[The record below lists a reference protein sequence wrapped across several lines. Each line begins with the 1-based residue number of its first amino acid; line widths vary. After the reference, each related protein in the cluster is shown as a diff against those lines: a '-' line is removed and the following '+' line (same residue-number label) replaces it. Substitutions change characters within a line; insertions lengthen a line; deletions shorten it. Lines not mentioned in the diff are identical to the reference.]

1 MPGDEA
7 QVQVSARVFPAERD
21 AIKAHGGLVHLIRK
35 FLADNATEEERLLG
49 GKKALEAQKK
59 EIEAQRKALE
69 EQAIKLDV
77 GIVGFTNRIEALA
90 SRERK
95 KSEAGSQKKRE
106 KELRLLKKKRGANKI
121 KSPKEWERENKLSY
135 LMQYAAAGK
144 LKQADE
150 ERIVQKMKL
159 KPDMVIGWLHSPT
172 PEHISPD
179 LLEKAR
185 CHNWGSLPNLQSLK
199 EQDRIKEPFYALLMK
214 WLNLPTKEAVDTW
227 IVKGFEEIEVTKE
240 DERKIQ
246 ELGKDQDTGKLDSD
260 IINAGMGKSQRDR
273 IKLIREAI
281 RTLQGSNGN
290 DVPMD
295 LILQTLEKEGLKKEY
310 VEDAVARLKTA
321 GELIETSSRRY
332 RTV

>member
-59 EIEAQRKALE
+59 ELQAQRKALE

-77 GIVGFTNRIEALA
+77 GIVGFTNRIEALK
-90 SRERK
+90 SGERK

-106 KELRLLKKKRGANKI
+106 KELRLLKKGRRAHRI
-121 KSPKEWERENKLSY
+121 KSPKEWEKENKLSY
-135 LMQYAAAGK
+135 LMQYAAAGQ

-185 CHNWGSLPNLQSLK
+185 CHNWGSLPHLQSLK
-199 EQDRIKEPFYALLMK
+199 EQDRIKGPFYALLMK
-214 WLNLPTKEAVDTW
+214 WLNLPTKEDVDTW
-227 IVKGFEEIEVTKE
+227 IVKG
-240 DERKIQ
+240 
-246 ELGKDQDTGKLDSD
+246 
-260 IINAGMGKSQRDR
+260 
-273 IKLIREAI
+273 
-281 RTLQGSNGN
+281 
-290 DVPMD
+290 
-295 LILQTLEKEGLKKEY
+295 LKKASES
-310 VEDAVARLKTA
+310 EGTADA